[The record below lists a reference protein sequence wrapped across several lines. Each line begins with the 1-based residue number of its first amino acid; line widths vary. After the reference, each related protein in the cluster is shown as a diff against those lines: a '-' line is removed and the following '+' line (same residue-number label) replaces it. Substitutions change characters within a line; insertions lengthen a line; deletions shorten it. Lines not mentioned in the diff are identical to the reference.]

1 MVKRRFVLR
10 FYLSLNLKG
19 QFMKKLIA
27 FALVLSLLG
36 VTVQAQKKGT
46 PKTKKEKVSY
56 SLGVNI
62 GKNMKTQ
69 GIDVDQDFLAQG
81 LKDALSNAKT
91 TMSDKD
97 MEATMNAFQQEMMTK
112 MQAKQKVEG
121 GKNKTDGEAFLA
133 ANKKKDGVITLPSGL
148 QYKVIKMGSG
158 PKPTASQTVTCNYRG
173 TLIDGKEFDSSSRY
187 GKPAEFPVGGVIK
200 GWIEALQLMPVGS
213 KWELYIPADLAY
225 GENGAGQT
233 IGPNAALIFEIELL
247 SIK

>member
-1 MVKRRFVLR
+1 
-10 FYLSLNLKG
+10 
-19 QFMKKLIA
+19 MKKLIA

-46 PKTKKEKVSY
+46 PKTQKEKVSY
-56 SLGVNI
+56 SLGINI
-62 GKNMKTQ
+62 GKQMKMQ
-69 GIDVDQDFLAQG
+69 GIDADQDFLAQG

-91 TMSDKD
+91 AMSDKD
-97 MEATMNAFQQEMMTK
+97 METTMSAFQQEMMTK

-121 GKNKTDGEAFLA
+121 GKNKTEGEAFLA

-148 QYKVIKMGSG
+148 QYKIIKMGNG

-173 TLIDGKEFDSSSRY
+173 TLIDGKEFDSSTRY

-213 KWELYIPADLAY
+213 KWELYIPSDLAY

>member
-1 MVKRRFVLR
+1 
-10 FYLSLNLKG
+10 
-19 QFMKKLIA
+19 MKKLIA
-27 FALVLSLLG
+27 FTLVLSLLG

-46 PKTKKEKVSY
+46 PKTQKEKVSY

-69 GIDVDQDFLAQG
+69 GIDADQDFLAQG
-81 LKDALSNAKT
+81 LKDGLSNAKT
-91 TMSDKD
+91 AMSDKD
-97 MEATMNAFQQEMMTK
+97 METTMGAFQQEMMTK

-121 GKNKTDGEAFLA
+121 GKNKTDGEAFLV

-148 QYKVIKMGSG
+148 QYKVIKMGNG

-173 TLIDGKEFDSSSRY
+173 TLIDGKEFDSSTRY

-200 GWIEALQLMPVGS
+200 GWIEALQLMPVGA
-213 KWELYIPADLAY
+213 KWELYVPSDLAY

-233 IGPNAALIFEIELL
+233 IGPNATLIFEIELL

>member
-1 MVKRRFVLR
+1 
-10 FYLSLNLKG
+10 
-19 QFMKKLIA
+19 MKKLIA